1 MTFLLNKKIIVSSIF
16 FGFLAFLVFIPLE
29 TANAWVFDL
38 GMKQLDALDFVDT
51 HVLPL
56 LYRLLKYLVLSQAF
70 LIISAGLLE
79 WTINLPIIL
88 QGNPLVT
95 GGWSFILGLTNLF
108 FLLFFIYIALC
119 HILKIEIGKA
129 FSTTKALTRLIIIAL
144 LVNFSLVFIGMFIDV
159 AEVALAAI
167 RYTLVGDGSLIR
179 DAIQPLGDNI
189 LILARGFTGTLT
201 TYLAAALFPYASV
214 ASTVFLFGLAITE
227 AFTGGFTMAILLTA
241 FGAMMGAIF
250 LIYAIFFLVRV
261 VIIWLLAITAPLA
274 LASWIFPKTEKH
286 FQTWFKTLIE
296 WLFLGIAGMFFMGL
310 GLNFFANLPAVL
322 EMGDPIK
329 FGRVDI
335 FPAFGF
341 NYLFLILYLAVSL
354 YFVKKYLVPKAM
366 VQAIEQAEGMVKR
379 AGGYGALADRTWS
392 KTAGKVWTKMG
403 GPEKISRIGERLQ
416 TRGIDDMKKLPEDMG
431 KLEGVIKGAIPRL
444 RFRTGATLRRADK
457 ERPKSFA
464 EAEERIDAAQ
474 ETIKGDLKKKEI
486 FDKITGKKR
495 KETSEEVA
503 KRVAIEN
510 FSGYNQAQRVA
521 SMRHFGKGEQRTTF
535 FKNVPEIHKKA
546 TMAQAR
552 GTYDAKILNQVA
564 PEKFIKGLSTL
575 HGGRIEKAIQYIES
589 SKAHNIGIESL
600 KKLKVALN
608 LSLDQMHNI
617 ATKGN
622 SKQAEAIKKAINQ
635 ITKGKLRN
643 IAINQ
648 LPGRYKGNKE
658 KIDKAIR
665 KLSKKQDKIE
675 KYMDNSAFWK
685 NI

>member
-79 WTINLPIIL
+79 WTIDLPIIL

-167 RYTLVGDGSLIR
+167 RYTLVGDGSLIW
-179 DAIQPLGDNI
+179 DAIQPFKDNI
-189 LILARGFTGTLT
+189 LILAGGFTGTLT
-201 TYLAAALFPYASV
+201 AYLAATLFPYTSV
-214 ASTVFLFGLAITE
+214 ASAAFLFGLAITE

-392 KTAGKVWTKMG
+392 KTAGRAWG
-403 GPEKISRIGERLQ
+403 AIEGPEKMRKIGERLQ
-416 TRGIDDMKKLPEDMG
+416 MRGIDIIKKAPEGKKGMGTRMKARAG
-431 KLEGVIKGAIPRL
+431 
-444 RFRTGATLRRADK
+444 FRIGATLRRTEK
-457 ERPKSFA
+457 EAPKQYEEAFKKLENASDEELFTHLSKRPITLEQKYETAASLGHLIKKGKA
-464 EAEERIDAAQ
+464 SSEAIRKIYPKARLFGLKKEEVLKAHPHLAFDTLTTEERIKKIREKGNREIAISTAIRETVEKPSPKDFVKNVQPEALKNLETFYAMNDRKIEAMQ
-474 ETIKGDLKKKEI
+474 KTGSHIQKKTLRETILKNPWDVH
-486 FDKITGKKR
+486 DKIT
-495 KETSEEVA
+495 
-503 KRVAIEN
+503 
-510 FSGYNQAQRVA
+510 Q
-521 SMRHFGKGEQRTTF
+521 
-535 FKNVPEIHKKA
+535 
-546 TMAQAR
+546 
-552 GTYDAKILNQVA
+552 
-564 PEKFIKGLSTL
+564 
-575 HGGRIEKAIQYIES
+575 
-589 SKAHNIGIESL
+589 
-600 KKLKVALN
+600 
-608 LSLDQMHNI
+608 
-617 ATKGN
+617 
-622 SKQAEAIKKAINQ
+622 
-635 ITKGKLRN
+635 
-643 IAINQ
+643 
-648 LPGRYKGNKE
+648 
-658 KIDKAIR
+658 
-665 KLSKKQDKIE
+665 LSKGTQEE
-675 KYMDNSAFWK
+675 KRRAKELDAFSNELMWEAYK
-685 NI
+685 YS